1 MISGAEMMV
10 KCLQAENVTITF
22 GYPGAVICPFYDFLE
37 KTEIEHVLVRSEQ
50 NGAHEAS
57 GFARASGKAG
67 VCIATSGPGATN
79 LITGLATAYMDSI
92 PLVAITGQVNSELLG
107 RDVFQEA
114 DVTGACESFT
124 KHSYLVGSL
133 PYRDNR
139 PSRSCVDRRPLRHSA
154 GPSGRVHLS

>member
-92 PLVAITGQVNSELLG
+92 PLVFADGRICDGFAFGGPDAQRELLLG
-107 RDVFQEA
+107 EGVAFKDSAFIPSA
-114 DVTGACESFT
+114 F
-124 KHSYLVGSL
+124 SY
-133 PYRDNR
+133 PAM
-139 PSRSCVDRRPLRHSA
+139 PLA
-154 GPSGRVHLS
+154 

>member
-1 MISGAEMMV
+1 MLFCLYEYIDQLVHGLIMEVDILIIPVSYTHLV

-79 LITGLATAYMDSI
+79 LL
-92 PLVAITGQVNSELLG
+92 
-107 RDVFQEA
+107 
-114 DVTGACESFT
+114 
-124 KHSYLVGSL
+124 SL
-133 PYRDNR
+133 I
-139 PSRSCVDRRPLRHSA
+139 HI
-154 GPSGRVHLS
+154 